1 MNSKSVTILN
11 QDHVHGMDAIGLAFR
26 RALVSQIHP
35 KMIVALFMPFIIA
48 LLGGILLF
56 WFFWSPLTVWFNDYL
71 SQLDVIDNLD
81 RWLLTIGLFSIK
93 LYIIP
98 IMAAALLLPIA
109 GVLGLV
115 IAAIFVMPVVLNHI
129 QSRQYPDVTRNGKNI
144 IAVGTTNAIMVSI
157 IFVLGWLFTM
167 PLWLFPPFA
176 LILPIFWWAYIYNKI
191 MRVDAI
197 VEHASPNERKQILKQ
212 HSTNS
217 WIIGLI
223 LSLINLLPPL
233 WIVLPVFSAL
243 VFAHYSLQ
251 ALRQYRDINAI
262 DVNAIEIN

>member
-1 MNSKSVTILN
+1 MSSKDITALK
-11 QDHVHGMDAIGLAFR
+11 QDHVHGMDAIGLAFK
-26 RALVSQIHP
+26 RALVSQLHP

-48 LLGGILLF
+48 LVGGILLF
-56 WFFWSPLTVWFNDYL
+56 WFLWSPLTIWFNTYL
-71 SQLDVIDNLD
+71 SQLDMINNLD
-81 RWLLTIGLFSIK
+81 KWLLTIGLFSIK

-98 IMAAALLLPIA
+98 IMAAALLLPLA

-115 IAAIFVMPVVLNHI
+115 IAAIFVMPVVLSHI
-129 QSRQYPDVTRNGKNI
+129 QPRQYPEVSRMGKNT
-144 IAVGTTNAIMVSI
+144 IAVGTFNAIVVGI
-157 IFVLGWLFTM
+157 IFALGWLFTM

-176 LILPIFWWAYIYNKI
+176 LILPIFWWAYAYNKI

-197 VEHASPNERKQILKQ
+197 VEHATASERKQILKQ

-223 LSLINLLPPL
+223 LSMINLLPPL

-251 ALRQYRDINAI
+251 ALRQHRDL
-262 DVNAIEIN
+262 NAIEIE

>member
-11 QDHVHGMDAIGLAFR
+11 QDHVHGMDAIVLAFK
-26 RALVSQIHP
+26 RALRSQIHP

-56 WFFWSPLTVWFNDYL
+56 WFLWSPLTGWFNEYL
-71 SQLDVIDNLD
+71 SQLDIIDNLD
-81 RWLLTIGLFSIK
+81 RWLLTVGLFSIK

-98 IMAAALLLPIA
+98 IMAVALLLPIA

-129 QSRQYPDVTRNGKNI
+129 QSRQYPDVTRRGKNVVAI
-144 IAVGTTNAIMVSI
+144 GTVNAIVVGA
-157 IFVLGWLFTM
+157 IFALGWLITM

-176 LILPIFWWAYIYNKI
+176 LILPIFWWAYAYNKI

-197 VEHASPNERKQILKQ
+197 VEHASPTERKQILKQ
-212 HSTNS
+212 QSTNS

-251 ALRQYRDINAI
+251 ALRQHR
-262 DVNAIEIN
+262 EINVVEVNPVEVN